1 MKKSIILALSLVLSV
16 ATFAQQLATLNHN
29 GTTTA
34 YYGMNALQQAHSAAV
49 NGDIITL
56 STGIFNSVD
65 ITKAVT
71 IRGAGAWVD
80 TNGNSNTVL
89 YGDFTLNIQ
98 EDTNY
103 NLVMEGINTMG
114 EITYNEVHNP
124 QFVKCEFGQFT
135 YYSYSNIQMY
145 NASFNNCILGDW
157 RNYKGTSSNV
167 WPAIG
172 TQFTNCIVLN
182 QFENGCS
189 GTYDHCIVNQDP
201 STASSK
207 LFQNSVLY
215 FNWLSSYPPTY
226 SISGAFNC
234 MYINIG
240 NYGSIFLFKNMAN
253 RVQWNRNIISS
264 VFKNFDGTYSSTTT
278 FELQD
283 SIAANYLGTDGT
295 QIGIYGGLHPFSP
308 KVTSPVIK
316 SINVAQ
322 RNNSEGKLE
331 VNIEMVTE
339 DE

>member
-56 STGIFNSVD
+56 SSGIFNSVD

-98 EDTNY
+98 EDTNN
-103 NLVMEGINTMG
+103 NLVLEGINAMSV
-114 EITYNEVHNP
+114 ITYNEVHNP
-124 QFVKCEFGQFT
+124 HFIKCAFGQFKF
-135 YYSYSNIQMY
+135 YSYSNIHMY
-145 NASFNNCILGDW
+145 DASFNNCILVDW
-157 RNYKGTSSNV
+157 RNYKGTNSGN
-167 WPAIG
+167 WPALG
-172 TQFTNCIVLN
+172 TQFINSVVLS
-182 QFENGCS
+182 QFENGCP
-189 GTYDHCIVNQDP
+189 GTFDHCIVNQDP

-207 LFQNSVLY
+207 LFQNCVLY
-215 FNWLSSYPPTY
+215 CNWTSSYPPTY
-226 SISGAFNC
+226 GIGSAFNC

-240 NYGSIFLFKNMAN
+240 NYGSVYLFKNMAN

-264 VFKNFDGTYSSTTT
+264 VFKNFDGTYGSTTT

-283 SIAANYLGTDGT
+283 SIAANYLGLDGT

-308 KVTSPVIK
+308 KVTSQVIK

-331 VNIEMVTE
+331 VNIEMVSE